1 MQLPVSDDDVLL
13 IIDVQNDFCPGGALA
28 VPEGDVVVPVIN
40 RLAERFEH
48 VMLTQDW
55 HPPSHSSFATS
66 HPGSAAFELDQHGL
80 RSANPLA
87 RSLRASNAR
96 VGVSPATAHRPGRVG
111 DPQGFPSGD
120 RLVFRI
126 F

>member
-1 MQLPVSDDDVLL
+1 MRLPVSDDDVLL

-48 VMLTQDW
+48 VVLTQDW

-66 HPGSAAFELDQHGL
+66 HPGSAAFI
-80 RSANPLA
+80 RSAWPT
-87 RSLRASNAR
+87 
-96 VGVSPATAHRPGRVG
+96 VSKPFGPITACKQRPGRRFTRNCAPTG
-111 DPQGFPSGD
+111 PSW
-120 RLVFRI
+120 
-126 F
+126 